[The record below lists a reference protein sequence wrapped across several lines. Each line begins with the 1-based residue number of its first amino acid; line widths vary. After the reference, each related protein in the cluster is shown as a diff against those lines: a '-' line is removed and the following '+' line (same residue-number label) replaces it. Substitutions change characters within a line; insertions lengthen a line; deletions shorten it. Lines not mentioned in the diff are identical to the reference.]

1 MESEEPYV
9 EKVYSNFSAIL
20 KHLSKLKPQGV
31 DEDEDSIIQGRGNFE
46 THGRKFIIIMA
57 ASYYEKIVM
66 EILETYISKIEDKFA
81 KNLSLKLIKE
91 KYSSLFNF
99 DIDKFYYPEGDNG
112 QEKRKAIVGKIY
124 TFLKKF
130 GEDFNRYCEKE
141 INKDA
146 ELEQAIEYFL
156 TINCWRNGLVH
167 GRYDEDFIKRLPR
180 MESIHEQF
188 LESKKFIDWLPKVLE
203 DYKKS

>member
-1 MESEEPYV
+1 MEVEEPYV
-9 EKVYSNFSAIL
+9 EKVCSNFSAIL

-31 DEDEDSIIQGRGNFE
+31 DEDEDSIIHGRGNFE

-66 EILETYISKIEDKFA
+66 EILEKHINRIEDKFA

-99 DIDKFYYPEGDNG
+99 KIDKFYHPEGDDD
-112 QEKRKAIVGKIY
+112 QEKGKAIVGKIHV
-124 TFLKKF
+124 FLNKF

-146 ELEQAIEYFL
+146 GLKQAIKNFL
-156 TINCWRNGLVH
+156 TINYLRNEIVH
-167 GRYDEDFIKRLPR
+167 GRYDEDSIKNLPR
-180 MESIHEQF
+180 IERIHEQF
-188 LESKKFIDWLPKVLE
+188 IESKKFIDWLPKVLE